1 VSLALRMAIANP
13 NIKVSIVEATE
24 FPELVRR
31 YQISGVPK
39 TVVDDRVEI
48 LGALPEEMFVPQV
61 VQAASDA

>member
-1 VSLALRMAIANP
+1 MSLALRMAIANP